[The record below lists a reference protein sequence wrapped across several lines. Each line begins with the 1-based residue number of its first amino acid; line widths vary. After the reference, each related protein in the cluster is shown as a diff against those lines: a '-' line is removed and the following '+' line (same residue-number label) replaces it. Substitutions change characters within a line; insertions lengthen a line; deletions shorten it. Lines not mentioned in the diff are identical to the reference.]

1 MTPPSRGLLDLSP
14 VVPVVTIFDPAQAVP
29 VARALLSGGIPI
41 IELTLRTQHA
51 LQGLSAIAAE
61 VPDILLGAGSVL
73 TPKQADLAVDHGARF
88 LVSPGASPG
97 LLQHLVE
104 IGLPVL
110 PGVATV
116 SEMLTA
122 LDHGL
127 TELKF
132 FPAGPAGGPAYLAA
146 VASPVPQL
154 RFCPTGGVTLENL
167 GDYLA
172 LPNVAAVGGSWI
184 TPAKALAEQDWRR
197 VSMLARD
204 ARRLAEASRRK
215 TSTID

>member
-1 MTPPSRGLLDLSP
+1 MTPPSPRLLDVSP
-14 VVPVVTIFDPAQAVP
+14 VIPVVTISDPAHAVP

-41 IELTLRTQHA
+41 IELTLRTQPA
-51 LQGLSAIAAE
+51 LEGLSAIAAE
-61 VPDILLGAGSVL
+61 VPEILPGAGSVL
-73 TPKQADLAVDHGARF
+73 TPQQADLAIEHGARF
-88 LVSPGASPG
+88 LVSPGASKG
-97 LLQHLVE
+97 LLHHLVR
-104 IGLPVL
+104 IGVPVL

-132 FPAGPAGGPAYLAA
+132 FPAGPGGGPAYLAA

-154 RFCPTGGVTLENL
+154 RFCPTGGVTLENMA
-167 GDYLA
+167 DYLA
-172 LPNVAAVGGSWI
+172 LPNVGAVGGSWI
-184 TPAKALAEQDWRR
+184 TSAKDLAEQNWRR

-204 ARRLAEASRRK
+204 ARRRAEASL
-215 TSTID
+215 S